1 MSKTWRVV
9 ITVICGIVGGWV
21 GYWLGYA
28 AGWSEDADWPWEIGG
43 GTGAIL
49 LSMGMAVA
57 FVAIVWALVSLGSA
71 RRRT

>member
-9 ITVICGIVGGWV
+9 IMVIFGIVGGWV

-43 GTGAIL
+43 GTGAVL
-49 LSMGMAVA
+49 LSIGMAVA
-57 FVAIVWALVSLGSA
+57 GVLLADRLLRPASGP
-71 RRRT
+71 RK

>member
-9 ITVICGIVGGWV
+9 IMVICGIVGGWV

-49 LSMGMAVA
+49 L
-57 FVAIVWALVSLGSA
+57 AIVLSMAAVSLARWATA
-71 RRRT
+71 RRE